1 MPKVEQKVTANKN
14 IKKISEWQKLHPEYN
29 NPQSKQN
36 DKYMKIVLNSM
47 SGSTP
52 EEQKSNINK
61 IIKNVAK
68 EVVIE
73 K

>member
-1 MPKVEQKVTANKN
+1 
-14 IKKISEWQKLHPEYN
+14 
-29 NPQSKQN
+29 
-36 DKYMKIVLNSM
+36 MKIVLNSM
-47 SGSTP
+47 SGSTV

>member
-1 MPKVEQKVTANKN
+1 
-14 IKKISEWQKLHPEYN
+14 
-29 NPQSKQN
+29 
-36 DKYMKIVLNSM
+36 MKIVLNAM

-61 IIKNVAK
+61 IIKNVTK

>member
-1 MPKVEQKVTANKN
+1 
-14 IKKISEWQKLHPEYN
+14 
-29 NPQSKQN
+29 
-36 DKYMKIVLNSM
+36 M

-73 K
+73 KM